1 MGVDLRQRLAIN
13 AINSRANS
21 VLGSSKPSIA
31 YPSEIA
37 QYQMI
42 YPSIVHRSARADLPR
57 HATNVAI
64 LTISFHVNTVVTSA
78 VSDDRIR
85 CCHRDIRTRAVKAD

>member
-1 MGVDLRQRLAIN
+1 MGVGLRQRLAIN
-13 AINSRANS
+13 AMNGRANL

-42 YPSIVHRSARADLPR
+42 YPSIIHGSARADLPR

-64 LTISFHVNTVVTSA
+64 LTISLHVDTVVTSA

-85 CCHRDIRTRAVKAD
+85 CCHRGL